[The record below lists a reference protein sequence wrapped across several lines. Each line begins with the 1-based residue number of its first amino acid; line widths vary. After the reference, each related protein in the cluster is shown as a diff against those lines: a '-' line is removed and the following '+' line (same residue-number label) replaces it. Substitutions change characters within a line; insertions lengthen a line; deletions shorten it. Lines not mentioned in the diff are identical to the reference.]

1 MFSALFDLD
10 NPVLKFLS
18 RLVDLIVL
26 NVIFVISCIP
36 IVTIGAALTSLY
48 YVCITDWDPQNAQL
62 FKRYTK
68 SFKENLKQSTIL
80 WLILLAAG
88 IIMGGDVWFSFVQ
101 WQNTGIEAY
110 RIWIVI
116 CIIGFIVYLC
126 IFTYVWPLQAKFE
139 NTIKK
144 TLQNALIMAVGHLPE
159 TVVAWCIAGVVGYC
173 VYEYLVM
180 KAMLFVLV
188 FSVVAYLQS
197 ILFRSVFQPY
207 LDEGKRKEA
216 EKWKDEPGTSYD
228 NRYADAKLEAA
239 KMAEAMKEEEEE
251 ETSNPEQGEEV

>member
-18 RLVDLIVL
+18 RMVDLIVL

-62 FKRYTK
+62 FKKYVK
-68 SFKENLKQSTIL
+68 SFKENFKQSTIL
-80 WLILLAAG
+80 WFILLVAG
-88 IIMGGDVWFSFVQ
+88 VIIGSDVWFAIVR
-101 WQNTGIEAY
+101 WQNTGKEAY
-110 RIWIVI
+110 RIWIVL
-116 CIIGFIVYLC
+116 CIIGLIAYLC

-139 NTIKK
+139 NKIKK

-159 TVVAWCIAGVVGYC
+159 TVIAWCIAGVVGYC

-180 KAMLFVLV
+180 KAMLFALV
-188 FSVVAYLQS
+188 FSGVAYLQS

-207 LDEGKRKEA
+207 LDAGKPKEGEVWTH
-216 EKWKDEPGTSYD
+216 ETETTYD
-228 NRYADAKLEAA
+228 NRYADAKIEAA
-239 KMAEAMKEEEEE
+239 EMAEAMKDAGTEN
-251 ETSNPEQGEEV
+251 TNPEQKEEK

>member
-18 RLVDLIVL
+18 RMVDLIVL
-26 NVIFVISCIP
+26 NVIFIISCIP
-36 IVTIGAALTSLY
+36 IVTIGAALTALY
-48 YVCITDWDPQNAQL
+48 YVCVTDWDPQNAQL

-68 SFKENLKQSTIL
+68 SFKENFKQSTIL
-80 WLILLAAG
+80 WLILLIAG
-88 IIMGGDVWFSFVQ
+88 IIIGSDVWFSFAQ

-110 RIWIVI
+110 RISIVI
-116 CIIGFIVYLC
+116 CIIGFIAYLC

-144 TLQNALIMAVGHLPE
+144 TLQNALIMAIGHLPE
-159 TVVAWCIAGVVGYC
+159 TVIAWCIAGVVGYC

-207 LDEGKRKEA
+207 LDEAKRKEE
-216 EKWKDEPGTSYD
+216 EKWKDEPVTAYD
-228 NRYADAKLEAA
+228 NRYADAKIEAA
-239 KMAEAMKEEEEE
+239 EMVEAMKAADEES
-251 ETSNPEQGEEV
+251 SNPEQDEEG